1 VNPVERLEA
10 AEARYEA
17 AVQAEQSLRGIKVE
31 GSLLK
36 HLSERMEAGEEFR
49 LAGIELDEAQR
60 VYDTGIDTHGSLAG
74 GAL

>member
-1 VNPVERLEA
+1 MNPAERFRA
-10 AEARYEA
+10 AKARHRA
-17 AVQAEQSLRGIKVE
+17 AVKAENELRGMNVT